1 MLKIL
6 LIIILSSFLLHGQEL
21 KEKTE
26 EILKSYFSSPVN
38 LQMIKY
44 RLPSEIK
51 NKVEKAAGQK
61 FFGEDIYIYKIF
73 IEKELTAVAILDN
86 VYGKTMPIT
95 FLVLFDL
102 AGKIKSTEVIKYRE
116 QYGGAVQNE
125 KWTNQFKGKDS
136 ESGYKVGKDVD
147 SISGATISVNSV
159 SKGIKKAA
167 LLFKEIKG
175 II

>member
-6 LIIILSSFLLHGQEL
+6 QLILLFSFILYGQDL

-26 EILKSYFSSPVN
+26 EILKSYFPSPVT

-44 RLPSEIK
+44 HLPSDIK
-51 NKVEKAAGQK
+51 DKVEKAAGQR

-73 IEKELTAVAILDN
+73 QGKELTAVSILDN
-86 VYGKTMPIT
+86 VYGKAMPIT

-102 AGKIKSTEVIKYRE
+102 EGKIKSAEVIKYRE
-116 QYGGAVQNE
+116 QYGGAVQN
-125 KWTNQFKGKDS
+125 KRWSDQFKGKDS
-136 ESGYKVGKDVD
+136 GSGYKVGKDVN

-159 SKGIKKAA
+159 TKGIRKAA
-167 LLFKEIKG
+167 LLFMEIKG